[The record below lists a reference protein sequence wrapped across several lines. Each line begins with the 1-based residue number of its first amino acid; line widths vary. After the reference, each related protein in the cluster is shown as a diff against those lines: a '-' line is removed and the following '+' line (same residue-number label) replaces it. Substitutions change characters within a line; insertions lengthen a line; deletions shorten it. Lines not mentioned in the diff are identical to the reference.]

1 MKQSELEAV
10 EQTAKEGKAVS
21 PETVLVLIA
30 EIRLLKS
37 ILNDIRKILEDVL
50 ENYRNI

>member
-1 MKQSELEAV
+1 MKQSELETV
-10 EQTAKEGKAVS
+10 EQTVKEGKAVS

-37 ILNDIRKILEDVL
+37 TLNETKKILEDVL
-50 ENYRNI
+50 ENY

>member
-10 EQTAKEGKAVS
+10 EQTAKEGNVVN

-37 ILNDIRKILEDVL
+37 TLNETKKILEDVL
-50 ENYRNI
+50 ENY